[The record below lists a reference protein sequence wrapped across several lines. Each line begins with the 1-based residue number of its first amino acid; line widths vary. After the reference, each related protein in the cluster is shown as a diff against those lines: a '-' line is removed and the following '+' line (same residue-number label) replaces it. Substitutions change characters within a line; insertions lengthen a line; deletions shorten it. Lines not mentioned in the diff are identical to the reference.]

1 MAQLSPSLF
10 YHCSTLVIVHYLLNS
25 YNYNKQIFS
34 SYQLSSPKVVQL
46 FNFSP
51 QLFKTYFPIFQ
62 VSQADFCPESCK
74 RSQIYAGSIP
84 VSRHASHDN
93 LIDFFFDQFGG
104 FGLVDVK
111 RPLLPRLGF
120 GSVCIIFESAKK
132 ATEFINSKVLPLKMS
147 QLRKKSAE

>member
-1 MAQLSPSLF
+1 M
-10 YHCSTLVIVHYLLNS
+10 HYLLNS

-84 VSRHASHDN
+84 DFVLCLIRPFTLSYKKNRAKSLFYFPPPKILFHYGRLLFIPILRQRGAEHLAEILEISR
-93 LIDFFFDQFGG
+93 GRG
-104 FGLVDVK
+104 
-111 RPLLPRLGF
+111 
-120 GSVCIIFESAKK
+120 
-132 ATEFINSKVLPLKMS
+132 
-147 QLRKKSAE
+147 

>member
-1 MAQLSPSLF
+1 MSEAFNNQYRIFFIRAWILHF
-10 YHCSTLVIVHYLLNS
+10 IIVLVIVHYLLNS

-62 VSQADFCPESCK
+62 VSKADFCPESCK

-84 VSRHASHDN
+84 AFPWEHRVILNAP
-93 LIDFFFDQFGG
+93 LWTLACI
-104 FGLVDVK
+104 VK
-111 RPLLPRLGF
+111 RISHMGKQLEEVDAHYKLQGLF
-120 GSVCIIFESAKK
+120 
-132 ATEFINSKVLPLKMS
+132 LKLS
-147 QLRKKSAE
+147 PF